1 MKSTANA
8 ALKWS
13 TNGTATYA
21 TSGDISNANL
31 YSTPVSLDQ
40 LTAYAIQLV
49 TTGAAVTGTFK
60 LQASNDLPDREDP
73 DTGLS
78 INPAP
83 ASMNWTD
90 IDGSSTTVAAAGTVV
105 WNASNVG
112 YRWVRVVWTEGA
124 ASTGNVTGRVNG
136 KGAQ

>member
-1 MKSTANA
+1 MRTANGPISWTTSTSA
-8 ALKWS
+8 AAS
-13 TNGTATYA
+13 AYTS
-21 TSGDISNANL
+21 SGDISNATL
-31 YSTPVSLDQ
+31 YSMPFWLGHLD
-40 LTAYAIQLV
+40 TYAIQLV
-49 TTGAAVTGTFK
+49 TTGAAVTGAFK
-60 LQASNDLPDREDP
+60 LQASNSDP
-73 DTGLS
+73 RVPNDGW
-78 INPAP
+78 PAGDQFD
-83 ASMNWTD
+83 WTD